1 MFFSKQLTQLIAL
14 SENES
19 LSKAAEAINV
29 TPSAISQGLTSLEK
43 GLGKRLLVKKNKIHL
58 SNDGLDLV
66 RKVYPHYKAIN
77 EIALEFSE
85 KNTCKKKVLTDGF
98 PFTNV
103 YSTLNKYGIKAG
115 IETLDITCDI
125 SHDIL
130 YDIKNK
136 HYDIIIS
143 PNNIDVINTSV
154 KKINLASEK
163 IGFVIHRDLLSV
175 NIKIEA
181 IMNKKPLI
189 HTDVSFNHVIMKN
202 LLKKLK
208 KNGVI
213 CKTISINEIEI
224 FHFLKDKIGYSF
236 VSEEFFNKFS
246 GSNSDLI
253 FLHNKFNLYLNRK
266 IYFLSH

>member
-1 MFFSKQLTQLIAL
+1 M
-14 SENES
+14 
-19 LSKAAEAINV
+19 
-29 TPSAISQGLTSLEK
+29 
-43 GLGKRLLVKKNKIHL
+43 H
-58 SNDGLDLV
+58 
-66 RKVYPHYKAIN
+66 
-77 EIALEFSE
+77 
-85 KNTCKKKVLTDGF
+85 
-98 PFTNV
+98 
-103 YSTLNKYGIKAG
+103 
-115 IETLDITCDI
+115 
-125 SHDIL
+125 
-130 YDIKNK
+130 DIKNK

-163 IGFVIHRDLLSV
+163 IGFVIHRDLLSL

-189 HTDVSFNHVIMKN
+189 HTDVSFNHVLMKN

-213 CKTISINEIEI
+213 CKTISINEIEL
-224 FHFLKDKIGYSF
+224 FHFLKNKIGYSF

-253 FLHNKFNLYLNRK
+253 FLHNKFNIYLNRK
-266 IYFLSH
+266 IYFLNY